1 MIFCSIL
8 FIFYFFRWM
17 FTVHRRDNRR
27 KALEDEKN
35 EKNEKNDKNEIS
47 EDKNVVTKDVTHVDE
62 TDKEIKVDTFK
73 QMSMNET
80 LDSEI
85 P

>member
-1 MIFCSIL
+1 
-8 FIFYFFRWM
+8 M

-27 KALEDEKN
+27 KALED